1 MFLSIYQSE
10 DQHFASH
17 FAVVSTLP
25 KWLKPKF
32 MNQIC

>member
-1 MFLSIYQSE
+1 MFWSTYQSG

-17 FAVVSTLP
+17 FDVVSTLP
-25 KWLKPKF
+25 KWLKLKF